1 MDDKVATDVATDA
14 SAQSDREVEVEAF
27 VEWFCAYWRSRGAGV
42 FAERLDG
49 DCGADGNA

>member
-1 MDDKVATDVATDA
+1 MDDEVATDVATDG
-14 SAQSDREVEVEAF
+14 SPHSDREVELEAF

-42 FAERLDG
+42 FAVSLDG